1 MPQETLSIQ
10 VRSVEEMLHAE
21 SPVISSRL
29 HPDVSE
35 ALWNAIRQ
43 VNPRAGFRFEIIVPA
58 PDLSREGDVREAVQ
72 KHFHSEVAAFSEG
85 IREIVWNGWASAR
98 IGGSLALFL
107 LLISEGLL
115 LLNERMLPEFL
126 SRGLVIVAWVAL
138 WRPAELLVYEHLPL
152 RKQRMLARKAAEAHV
167 VLRPAESLCR
177 KQSV

>member
-1 MPQETLSIQ
+1 MNEIPMPQETLSIQ
-10 VRSVEEMLHAE
+10 VRSVEEMIRAD

-43 VNPRAGFRFEIIVPA
+43 VNPKAAFRFEIVVPA
-58 PDLSREGDVREAVQ
+58 SDLSREGEVREALHQ
-72 KHFHSEVAAFSEG
+72 HFHNEVASLSEG
-85 IREIVWNGWASAR
+85 IREILCNGWASAR
-98 IGGSLALFL
+98 IGGALALFL

-138 WRPAELLVYEHLPL
+138 WRPAELLVYDHLPL
-152 RKQRMLARKAAEAHV
+152 RKQRKLARKAAEADV
-167 VLRPAESLCR
+167 VLRSA
-177 KQSV
+177 

>member
-1 MPQETLSIQ
+1 MNEIPMPQETLSIQ
-10 VRSVEEMLHAE
+10 VRSVEEMIRAD

-43 VNPRAGFRFEIIVPA
+43 VNPKAAFRFEIVVPA
-58 PDLSREGDVREAVQ
+58 SDLSREGEVREALHQ
-72 KHFHSEVAAFSEG
+72 HFHNEVASLSEG
-85 IREIVWNGWASAR
+85 IREILCNGWASAR
-98 IGGSLALFL
+98 IGGALALFL

-138 WRPAELLVYEHLPL
+138 WHPAELLVYDHLPL
-152 RKQRMLARKAAEAHV
+152 RKQRKLARKAAEADV
-167 VLRPAESLCR
+167 VLRSA
-177 KQSV
+177 